1 MKVVKVLDT
10 IEVISALTGKPQ
22 QRRVV
27 ILQRDDGYFTV
38 AQEYFY
44 TSEYEGKIIAQRWAR
59 LGSSQ
64 SIFASAEMAEA
75 DGRLLLQR
83 LRTRK
88 ESPTQ

>member
-44 TSEYEGKIIAQRWAR
+44 TSEYEGKIIAQGWAR

-75 DGRLLLQR
+75 DDRLVLQR
-83 LRTRK
+83 LRARK

>member
-44 TSEYEGKIIAQRWAR
+44 TSEYEGKIIAQ
-59 LGSSQ
+59 
-64 SIFASAEMAEA
+64 
-75 DGRLLLQR
+75 
-83 LRTRK
+83 
-88 ESPTQ
+88 